1 MLTTF
6 KIKKL
11 TMLMAAVSLGL
22 SFFTHAQDVLL
33 SALTAEES
41 RIDKTQKLMPKVTLR
56 LTTRVENSQAS

>member
-41 RIDKTQKLMPKVTLR
+41 RIDNLLINQRIM
-56 LTTRVENSQAS
+56 TTGRYIGRVDK